1 MPRTKKQRF
10 WREYRAA
17 VSEHHRLTN
26 YLNATHG
33 ILTQPERK
41 LLLDFVDDAKR
52 ESARLRRVLA
62 LRRLDQIPKLGPSDL
77 VSRPD

>member
-1 MPRTKKQRF
+1 MPRTKKQRC

-17 VSEHHRLTN
+17 VTEYHRLTN
-26 YLNATHG
+26 YLNATHS
-33 ILTQPERK
+33 ILTHPERR

-62 LRRLDQIPKLGPSDL
+62 LRRLDQIPRLGPSYL

>member
-1 MPRTKKQRF
+1 MPRTKKQRC

-17 VSEHHRLTN
+17 ITEYHRLTN

-33 ILTQPERK
+33 IK

-62 LRRLDQIPKLGPSDL
+62 LRRLDQIPRLGPSDL